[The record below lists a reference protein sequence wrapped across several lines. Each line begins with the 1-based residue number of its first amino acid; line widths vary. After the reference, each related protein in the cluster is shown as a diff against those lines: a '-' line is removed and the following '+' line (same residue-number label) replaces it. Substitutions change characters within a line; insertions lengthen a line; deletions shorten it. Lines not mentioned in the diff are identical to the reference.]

1 MSLSQKIFWIAGENS
16 GDLHASKV
24 IYQLNKKSKNIT
36 HFGIGGKNMQN
47 VGFNPIFPFERF
59 SVMGFSEVIKHLFF
73 FLKVEMKIKKNF
85 KTNPPD
91 LVVLTDYPGLNMRIA
106 KMAYKSKIKV
116 LYFICPQ
123 FWAWKHKRIFQLKK
137 YTDYVAYILPFEEKY
152 FKKENVKSSFVGHPI
167 SEEIE
172 IRLTKKDF
180 AKAYK
185 LNPKKKWLGFL
196 PGSRDTEI
204 KKMLPECIKSIPFF
218 DAEKYEFLIS
228 KAATV
233 SDKLFQK
240 TIENSE
246 NQNIKIIKNHNY
258 EMMKYCD
265 FLVVT
270 SGTATLET
278 AFLGTPFLIV
288 YKTSKISFELGKRF
302 IKIKRIGLPN
312 IVLDKDIIPELI
324 QDEANGKSI
333 YNKTLEILN
342 SKEKYDKISDELK
355 ELHEILGS
363 KSASKEVAKII
374 ENLLNE

>member
-1 MSLSQKIFWIAGENS
+1 MTFSQKIFWIAGENS
-16 GDLHASKV
+16 GDLHTAKIIS
-24 IYQLNKKSKNIT
+24 QLNRNNTNIT
-36 HFGIGGKNMQN
+36 HFGIGGKNMQKA
-47 VGFNPIFPFERF
+47 GLTPIFPFERF
-59 SVMGFSEVIKHLFF
+59 SVMGFIEVLKHLFF
-73 FLKVEMKIKKNF
+73 YLKVEVKIKNIF
-85 KTNPPD
+85 TTNPPD

-106 KMAYKSKIKV
+106 KMAHKFKIKV

-137 YTDYVAYILPFEEKY
+137 YTDYVAFILPFEKKY
-152 FKKENVKSSFVGHPI
+152 FEKENVKSSYVGHPI

-172 IRLTKKDF
+172 IQLIKKDF
-180 AKAYK
+180 AKDYN
-185 LNPKKKWLGFL
+185 LNLNKKWLGFL

-204 KKMLPECIKSIPFF
+204 KKMLPEYIKSISFF
-218 DAEKYEFLIS
+218 DTEKYEFLVS

-233 SDKLFQK
+233 SDKLFHK
-240 TIENSE
+240 TIEKFK

-278 AFLGTPFLIV
+278 AYLGIPFLIV
-288 YKTSKISFELGKRF
+288 YKTSKISYELGKRF
-302 IKIKRIGLPN
+302 IKIKRVGLPN

-333 YNKTLEILN
+333 HNKILEIIN
-342 SKEKYDKISDELK
+342 SKEKYNKISDALK

-374 ENLLNE
+374 ENLLK

>member
-1 MSLSQKIFWIAGENS
+1 MAFSQKIFWIAGENS
-16 GDLHASKV
+16 GDLHTSKV
-24 IYQLNKKSKNIT
+24 ISQLNKNNKDIT

-47 VGFNPIFPFERF
+47 AGFTPIFPFERF
-59 SVMGFSEVIKHLFF
+59 SIMGFSEVIKHLFF
-73 FLKVEMKIKKNF
+73 FLKVELKIKKIF
-85 KTNPPD
+85 KTNPPN

-106 KMAYKSKIKV
+106 KMAHKFRIKV

-137 YTDYVAYILPFEEKY
+137 YTDFVAFILPFEKKY
-152 FKKENVKSSFVGHPI
+152 FKKENVKSLYVGHPI

-172 IRLTKKDF
+172 IRMIKKDF
-180 AKAYK
+180 AKEYN
-185 LNPKKKWLGFL
+185 LNLNKKWLGFL
-196 PGSRDTEI
+196 PGSRNTEI
-204 KKMLPECIKSIPFF
+204 KKMLPEYIKSISFF
-218 DAEKYEFLIS
+218 DAEKYEFLVS
-228 KAATV
+228 QAATV
-233 SDKLFQK
+233 SDKLFRK
-240 TIENSE
+240 TIENSK
-246 NQNIKIIKNHNY
+246 NQNIKIIRNHNY

-278 AFLGTPFLIV
+278 AYLGTPFLIV

-312 IVLDKDIIPELI
+312 IILDKDIIPELI
-324 QDEANGKSI
+324 QDEANGKLIS
-333 YNKTLEILN
+333 NKTLEIIN

-363 KSASKEVAKII
+363 KSASNEVSKII

>member
-1 MSLSQKIFWIAGENS
+1 MTFSRKIFWIAGENS
-16 GDLHASKV
+16 GDLHTSKV
-24 IYQLNKKSKNIT
+24 ISQLNRNNKNIT
-36 HFGIGGKNMQN
+36 HFGIGGENMQKA
-47 VGFNPIFPFERF
+47 GLIPIFPFERF

-73 FLKVEMKIKKNF
+73 FLKVEIKIKKIF

-106 KMAYKSKIKV
+106 KMAHKFKIKV

-137 YTDYVAYILPFEEKY
+137 YTDYVAFILPFEEKY

-172 IRLTKKDF
+172 IRLIRKDF
-180 AKAYK
+180 AKEYN
-185 LNPKKKWLGFL
+185 LNLNKKWLGFL

-204 KKMLPECIKSIPFF
+204 KKMLPEYIKSISFF
-218 DAEKYEFLIS
+218 DVEKYEFLVS
-228 KAATV
+228 KAVTV
-233 SDKLFQK
+233 SDKLFRQ

-278 AFLGTPFLIV
+278 AYLGTPFLIV
-288 YKTSKISFELGKRF
+288 YKTSKISYELGKRF
-302 IKIKRIGLPN
+302 IKIRRIGLPN

-324 QDEANGKSI
+324 QDKANGKSI
-333 YNKTLEILN
+333 YNKTLEIIN
-342 SKEKYDKISDELK
+342 SKEKYDKISEELK
-355 ELHEILGS
+355 ELHEILGI
-363 KSASKEVAKII
+363 KSSSKEVAKII